1 MIEQLFDG
9 LILALDWQVGALP
22 GLSSTLGVALLIPFT
37 FGLSAPVAFGLLGG
51 MYCSSIYGGSI
62 TAILINT
69 PGTGAAAATVL
80 DGYAM
85 TQKGQAGKALA
96 TAIWSSFFGGMFST
110 IALLIMAPPLS
121 QIALRFGPPETFTVC
136 LFGLTIIASVSTGS
150 MLKGILSGL
159 IGLLIGTV
167 GLDLQIGFGR
177 FTFNRIELYNGINLV
192 IALVGFFSI
201 PEALNMVRD
210 RHHVIDPD
218 KLKVSDMKLSRAE
231 AKSLLPTWLRSS
243 VIGTVIGIIP
253 GVGTPVA
260 CFAAYNEA
268 KRFSKK
274 KDQFGTGII
283 EGVAAPESAN
293 NAVEGGSMIPLLTL
307 GIPGSA
313 QTAIYLGA
321 LMIQGINPGP
331 SMFQGAN
338 APITYS
344 IIFGLLIAN
353 IVMLGLGLGGIKAFL
368 ALIKLKK
375 IVMIPLIITFA
386 IIGSYAL
393 NYRLF
398 DVQLMLMLGVA
409 GYFMRKNHMPLA
421 PAVIAIILGPLG
433 EDAFLQSNT
442 IFRGNLL
449 MFFTRPI
456 CLFFIALTVI
466 TIAAAVF
473 NHLKERKAIASN

>member
-1 MIEQLFDG
+1 
-9 LILALDWQVGALP
+9 
-22 GLSSTLGVALLIPFT
+22 
-37 FGLSAPVAFGLLGG
+37 
-51 MYCSSIYGGSI
+51 
-62 TAILINT
+62 
-69 PGTGAAAATVL
+69 
-80 DGYAM
+80 
-85 TQKGQAGKALA
+85 
-96 TAIWSSFFGGMFST
+96 
-110 IALLIMAPPLS
+110 
-121 QIALRFGPPETFTVC
+121 
-136 LFGLTIIASVSTGS
+136 

-177 FTFNRIELYNGINLV
+177 FTFARFELYNGINLV
-192 IALVGFFSI
+192 LALVGFFSI
-201 PEALNMVRD
+201 PEALNMVKD
-210 RHHVIDPD
+210 RHHVIDAD

-231 AKSLLPTWLRSS
+231 AKFLFPTWLRSS
-243 VIGTVIGIIP
+243 VIGTLIGIIP

-260 CFAAYNEA
+260 CFASYNEA
-268 KRFSKK
+268 KRFSKR

-283 EGVAAPESAN
+283 EGVAAPEAAN

-344 IIFGLLIAN
+344 IIFGLMIAN
-353 IVMLGLGLGGIKAFL
+353 FVMLGVGLGGIRAFL
-368 ALIKLKK
+368 ALIRLKK

-386 IIGSYAL
+386 VIGSYAL

-398 DVQLMLMLGVA
+398 DVQIMLLLGLA
-409 GYFMRKNHMPLA
+409 GYFMRKNGIPLA

-456 CLFFIALTVI
+456 CVFFIALTLI
-466 TIAAAVF
+466 TIAVAVN
-473 NHLKERKAIASN
+473 NHRKEKKALASN